1 MTECNHSVMDRRTF
15 LKTAGPTT
23 IAAALAGCLV
33 SDEGDGSD
41 GNRTTAAGEGTTT
54 AGNGTTSGTAT
65 ATPDPDLEGTLTVAT
80 YEAFVDAPSS
90 SPGPWVKETF
100 ESQYPDATV
109 EYVTPENGLNQYI
122 RRRQQGASIDA
133 DVYVGLNTDQLIRID
148 EQLPDDRLF
157 ETVDRSRLEH
167 ADAVL
172 PELEVDPQ
180 GRALPYDT
188 GYISLVY
195 DENEVSN
202 PGTFDA
208 LTTDEYAGTLLA
220 QNAQTSDTGRAF
232 LLWTIH
238 EMGSENYL
246 DYWRALV
253 DNDVRILD
261 NWDAAYGAYSEEERP
276 MVVSYS
282 TDQVFANRYGQDMSR
297 HQVGFLN
304 DQGYANPETMAV
316 FRDAEEADLGR
327 RFMDF
332 LLSPEAQSEIP
343 VRNVQFP
350 ATDHADL
357 PDEFDQY
364 ALEPPEGVTFSYDEL
379 RGNVGGWIDDWART
393 IASN

>member
-1 MTECNHSVMDRRTF
+1 MDRRTF
-15 LKTAGPTT
+15 LKTAAPTT
-23 IAAALAGCLV
+23 VAAALAGCLV
-33 SDEGDGSD
+33 SDDGGDGGGGTDTQSD
-41 GNRTTAAGEGTTT
+41 GGDGTTT
-54 AGNGTTSGTAT
+54 GGDGTETAGTAT
-65 ATPDPDLEGTLTVAT
+65 STPEPDLEGTLTVAT

-109 EYVTPENGLNQYI
+109 EYVTPENGLNQFI
-122 RRRQQGASIDA
+122 RRRQQGSEIDA
-133 DVYVGLNTDQLIRID
+133 DVYVGLNTEQLIRVD
-148 EQLPDDRLF
+148 EQLPDDDLF
-157 ETVDRSRLEH
+157 VQVDRSRFEH
-167 ADAVL
+167 AGAIR
-172 PELEVDPQ
+172 PELEVDPR

-195 DENEVSN
+195 DENVVSN

-238 EMGSENYL
+238 EFGAENYL
-246 DYWRALV
+246 DYWRNLV
-253 DNDVRILD
+253 GNDVRILD
-261 NWDAAYGAYSEEERP
+261 SWDAAYGAYGEQERP

-282 TDQVFANRYGQDMSR
+282 TDQVYANRYDQDMSR
-297 HQVGFLN
+297 HQVAFPN

-316 FRDAEEADLGR
+316 FRDASEPDLGR

-350 ATDHADL
+350 ATTHADL
-357 PDEFDQY
+357 PDDFDRFAKQ
-364 ALEPPEGVTFSYDEL
+364 PPEPVTFSYEEL
-379 RGNVGGWIDDWART
+379 QGNVEGWIDDWARE